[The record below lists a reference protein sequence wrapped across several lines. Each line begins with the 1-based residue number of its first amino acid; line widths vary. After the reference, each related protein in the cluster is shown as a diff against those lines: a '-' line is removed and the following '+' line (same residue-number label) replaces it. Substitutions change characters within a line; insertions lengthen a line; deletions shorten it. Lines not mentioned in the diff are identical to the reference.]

1 MSPPRAKSEVKRYG
15 RQPLLDPLKTQG
27 KTATIHSKPQPRGI
41 KRKRSITPVRRSARL
56 QKIIRLH
63 QQPEI
68 QERLLQLPSPISIT
82 LDKEV
87 RFPALIQLRP
97 LTPAEASAQSISL
110 DQTFPSRSKAKAK

>member
-15 RQPLLDPLKTQG
+15 RQPLLDPLKTQS
-27 KTATIHSKPQPRGI
+27 KTTQPRGI
-41 KRKRSITPVRRSARL
+41 KRKRSVTPVRRSTRL